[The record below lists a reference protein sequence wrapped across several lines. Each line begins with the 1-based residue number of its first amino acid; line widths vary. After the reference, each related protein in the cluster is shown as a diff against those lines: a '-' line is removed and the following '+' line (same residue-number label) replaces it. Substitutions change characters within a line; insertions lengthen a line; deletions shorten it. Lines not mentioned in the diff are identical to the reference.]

1 LAIFI
6 IANMLHGVGFTTMFT
21 LGTAY
26 IDDNEDNANAALHIG
41 MVYDSVADLAPFFLN
56 FIHV

>member
-1 LAIFI
+1 
-6 IANMLHGVGFTTMFT
+6 MLHGVGFTTMFT

-41 MVYDSVADLAPFFLN
+41 MVYDSLADLAPFFLN